1 MVQRFCVP
9 TARQRPPCPA
19 PVHLPSA
26 SRGQPHSAS
35 SGSLVA
41 VLVHRMV
48 SSASS
53 ISRMA
58 SQVTSSWL
66 MPQYSALGAPEALA
80 AVIFITEVLSYGFS
94 HPLETASKQ

>member
-35 SGSLVA
+35 SGSLVV
-41 VLVHRMV
+41 VLVQRMMLL
-48 SSASS
+48 ASS

-66 MPQYSALGAPEALA
+66 IPQYSALAAPEALI
-80 AVIFITEVLSYGFS
+80 AVIFITDVLSYGCS
-94 HPLETASKQ
+94 HPLVTAS